1 MGSKSTGTTDS
12 YIIDK
17 YGIANF
23 TLLFR
28 RAFIKGFRKGYKQGK
43 KSSLKNNPL
52 NHTQLRFK
60 IFSRH

>member
-1 MGSKSTGTTDS
+1 MGSKSTEITDS

-28 RAFIKGFRKGYKQGK
+28 KAFIKGYRKGYKQGEKSNPKNSK
-43 KSSLKNNPL
+43 KQSA
-52 NHTQLRFK
+52 
-60 IFSRH
+60 